1 MTTRT
6 LPRRGAPHAARRVAI
21 GLLSVIGLTL
31 ATAALANAHVTVQ
44 PRAAKAGGYERYVVR
59 VPNEKNVPTLR
70 VEIRF
75 PAGLRVTSFQ
85 DVPGWKL
92 EVLTDSAKRVTGAV
106 WTGTLPPQR
115 FVEFPFVAANPKE
128 ATKLV
133 WPAFQ
138 TYADGERV
146 EWTGPEGTK
155 TPASATTISA
165 SDTAAAVAGAT
176 TGTTNANGST
186 PAAGD
191 GLTRWL
197 PWLALL
203 ISVLSLALALRRPES
218 KVVTTA

>member
-1 MTTRT
+1 MMNHPISRRRA
-6 LPRRGAPHAARRVAI
+6 PRGARRAA
-21 GLLSVIGLTL
+21 LLFATGLTL
-31 ATAALANAHVTVQ
+31 AAASIANAHVTVQ
-44 PRAAKAGGYERYVVR
+44 PKAVKAGGYERYVVR
-59 VPNEKNVPTLR
+59 VPNEKNTPTLR

-146 EWTGPEGTK
+146 EWTGAEGTK
-155 TPASATTISA
+155 TPASVTTISA
-165 SDTAAAVAGAT
+165 GDVTAGAPAAADTAGTAGAHNAAST
-176 TGTTNANGST
+176 AGGGTT
-186 PAAGD
+186 
-191 GLTRWL
+191 RWV
-197 PWLALL
+197 PWLALAF
-203 ISVLSLALALRRPES
+203 SVLSLGLALRRPAA
-218 KVVTTA
+218 T

>member
-1 MTTRT
+1 MNH
-6 LPRRGAPHAARRVAI
+6 PISRRRAPKGARRAA
-21 GLLSVIGLTL
+21 LLFATGLTL
-31 ATAALANAHVTVQ
+31 ATASIANAHVTVQ
-44 PRAAKAGGYERYVVR
+44 PKAAKAGGYERYVVR
-59 VPNEKNVPTLR
+59 VPNEKNTPTLR

-92 EVLTDSAKRVTGAV
+92 EVVTDSAKRVTGAV

-146 EWTGPEGTK
+146 EWTGAEGTK
-155 TPASATTISA
+155 TPASVTNISA
-165 SDTAAAVAGAT
+165 GDVTTSAASTDSASSAAGTTGAARATGGDGAT
-176 TGTTNANGST
+176 
-186 PAAGD
+186 
-191 GLTRWL
+191 RWV

-203 ISVLSLALALRRPES
+203 ISVLSLGLALRRPAS
-218 KVVTTA
+218 T

>member
-1 MTTRT
+1 M
-6 LPRRGAPHAARRVAI
+6 
-21 GLLSVIGLTL
+21 TL
-31 ATAALANAHVTVQ
+31 ATATLATAHVTVQ

-92 EVLTDSAKRVTGAV
+92 EVLSDSAKRVTGAV

-165 SDTAAAVAGAT
+165 ADTAAAAAAT
-176 TGTTNANGST
+176 TGAASANGST
-186 PAAGD
+186 AAAGGD

-203 ISVLSLALALRRPES
+203 ISVISLALALRRPAPT
-218 KVVTTA
+218 VVRTA